1 MDLSPA
7 DVRDLAA
14 EYEAQEPLAAVEE
27 DHVKILPRTFASGEY
42 GWRDAKWVVR
52 WYYRRFLGDVPN
64 AERRAGET
72 AFEENDFDDVRA
84 VIQDVTETGD
94 VEFRLERLQTLQ
106 GVDLPVATAF
116 LQFADPERYLVVGE
130 REWGVL
136 ATLGD
141 LPTAYPSPPTVE
153 DYRAY
158 LGVARDLAER
168 WDCDAWTVY
177 KVVWR
182 LAKRSDENGLA
193 TP

>member
-14 EYEAQEPLAAVEE
+14 EYEAEEPLAAVEA
-27 DHVKILPRTFASGEY
+27 DHVKILPRTFESGEY

-64 AERRAGET
+64 GERRAGEA

-84 VIQDVTETGD
+84 VIQDVTESRD

-116 LQFADPERYLVVGE
+116 LQFVDPERYLVVGE

-136 ATLGD
+136 AALGD

-153 DYRAY
+153 DYRDY
-158 LGVARDLAER
+158 LAVSRELAER
-168 WDCDAWTVY
+168 WECDAWTVY
-177 KVVWR
+177 KAVWR
-182 LAKRSDENGLA
+182 LAKRSDDNDLA